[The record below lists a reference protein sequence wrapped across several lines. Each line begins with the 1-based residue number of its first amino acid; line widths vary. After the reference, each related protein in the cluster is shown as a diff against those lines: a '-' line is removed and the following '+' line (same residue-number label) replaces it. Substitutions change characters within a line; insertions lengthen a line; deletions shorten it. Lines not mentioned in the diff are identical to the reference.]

1 MSVGMDYI
9 DKTNCLA
16 AYLAATGRPL
26 SDFDR
31 VASAAQEAGLRD
43 VLRAQLAALDTPRL
57 MRRLEKGAKS
67 TAPLVWDTVVLQG
80 DQVLWDGTP
89 IGQLRTFYKVA
100 SPQETQARIAYE
112 VFLDRFLSYVQQTF
126 KVAILHES
134 DADVTLFVPYGTN
147 FDLQGAWQAF
157 VSAAF
162 SPSGL
167 RQTFVPLV
175 NSIRLS
181 ERGYSTLDIPIV
193 NNDHALYLA
202 AFYRANLASTEAS
215 DAWRE
220 AEKARLQAELNRT
233 PSARDKK
240 RLQKA
245 IDKLEKELETRRKRY
260 GTTYQDYRDLKQKY
274 PAWISKVE
282 AIARAEMGGQASRQL
297 SQRGNIVAKYVSEMA
312 SLATVQ
318 PGNFFQLP
326 LLLGENPSEFQTRGG
341 GDSGG
346 DACYVCGRAFRKGE
360 TKFKANKFIFE
371 SPSQRLQS
379 GSGQTEPKVCAT
391 CAVVSF
397 VSPIKTGTDRLVIR
411 LRRRDDGRH
420 YLLEDQLRML
430 TMGELNVMAGRYAL
444 LQVSERMPQT
454 GGSDPL
460 SEHMGGRQYALYKVA
475 SLFGNEVFREYQ
487 TEAVIGGAEVTL
499 SSRHLA
505 GVRGLIEVFGLDQ
518 RRWWE
523 DKRLYT
529 AVGQAVRYIERE
541 EVIFAVYELLKAW
554 RKADLL
560 YQGKLNSVQASRLE
574 QLYETHWRWLMEEKP
589 KEATLFRD
597 VAAMTGMLYAFCNFV
612 RQSVSADQQRIEVRK
627 LIERATEP
635 YGFIYTAA
643 GNTKREMATLYR
655 QSDTYFCFDQAK
667 ALLAELGVNVGE
679 REGTT
684 DKGTPTLVFYFDD
697 VVNAYTHLFENRYRS
712 SKEQRDFTYTLR
724 LSLHARFPELM
735 EREKGE

>member
-9 DKTNCLA
+9 DKINCLA
-16 AYLAATGRPL
+16 AYLAAMGRPP

-31 VASAAQEAGLRD
+31 VASAAQEAGLTD

-57 MRRLEKGAKS
+57 MRQLEKGKS
-67 TAPLVWDTVVLQG
+67 TAPLAWETVVLQG
-80 DQVLWDGTP
+80 DQVLWDGAP

-100 SPQETQARIAYE
+100 SPQEMQARIAYE

-126 KVAILHES
+126 KVAVLHES

-157 VSAAF
+157 VSEAF

-193 NNDHALYLA
+193 SNDHALYLA

-215 DAWRE
+215 DAWWE

-240 RLQKA
+240 RLQKT

-260 GTTYQDYRDLKQKY
+260 GTTYQAYRDLKQKY

-282 AIARAEMGGQASRQL
+282 AMARAEMGGQAAGRQL

-312 SLATVQ
+312 SLATTRAD
-318 PGNFFQLP
+318 NFFQLP
-326 LLLGENPSEFQTRGG
+326 LLLGENPSEFQPRGG

-346 DACYVCGRAFRKGE
+346 DVCYVCGRAFRKGDP
-360 TKFKANKFIFE
+360 KFKANKFIFE

-411 LRRRDDGRH
+411 LRCRDDGRR

-444 LQVSERMPQT
+444 LQVSERVPKT
-454 GGSDPL
+454 RGSPL
-460 SEHMGGRQYALYKVA
+460 LERMGGHQYALYKVA
-475 SLFGNEVFREYQ
+475 SLFGKEVFREYQ
-487 TEAVIGGAEVTL
+487 TEVVIGGAEVTL
-499 SSRHLA
+499 SNRHLA

-523 DKRLYT
+523 DKGLYA

-560 YQGKLNSVQASRLE
+560 YQDKLNSVQASRLE

-589 KEATLFRD
+589 KEAMLFRD
-597 VAAMTGMLYAFCNFV
+597 VAAMTGMLYAFCSFV
-612 RQSVSADQQRIEVRK
+612 RQSVDAGQKRIEVRK

-635 YGFIYTAA
+635 YSFIYTAA

-667 ALLAELGVNVGE
+667 ALLTALEVGVGE
-679 REGTT
+679 REGTS

-697 VVNAYTHLFENRYRS
+697 VVNAYTYLFENRYRS

>member
-1 MSVGMDYI
+1 MNYV
-9 DKTNCLA
+9 DKINCLA
-16 AYLAATGRPL
+16 AYFAATRRPPVE
-26 SDFDR
+26 FDS
-31 VASAAQEAGLRD
+31 VVSAAQEAGLGE
-43 VLRAQLAALDTPRL
+43 VLRAQLTALDAPRL
-57 MRRLEKGAKS
+57 MRRLGKGAHKP
-67 TAPLVWDTVVLQG
+67 TAPLVWETVVLQG
-80 DQVLWDGTP
+80 DRVLWDGAP
-89 IGQLRTFYKVA
+89 IGQLRTLYKVA

-112 VFLDRFLSYVQQTF
+112 VFLDRFLSYVQRTS
-126 KVAILHES
+126 KVALLHES
-134 DADVTLFVPYGTN
+134 DAAVTLFVPYGTN
-147 FDLQGAWQAF
+147 FDLQEAWQAF
-157 VSAAF
+157 VSEAF

-181 ERGYSTLDIPIV
+181 GRGFSTLDVPIV
-193 NNDHALYLA
+193 SEEHALYLA
-202 AFYRANLASTEAS
+202 AFYHANLASTKAS
-215 DAWRE
+215 DARRE
-220 AEKARLQAELNRT
+220 AEIARLLAELEQVQ
-233 PSARDKK
+233 SAKDKT
-240 RLQKA
+240 RL
-245 IDKLEKELETRRKRY
+245 E
-260 GTTYQDYRDLKQKY
+260 
-274 PAWISKVE
+274 KVE
-282 AIARAEMGGQASRQL
+282 AIARKEMRGQAGRQL
-297 SQRGNIVAKYVSEMA
+297 SQRRDIVAKCAREMV
-312 SLATVQ
+312 SLAKVQ
-318 PGNFFQLP
+318 ADNFFQLP
-326 LLLGENPSEFQTRGG
+326 LLLRENPSEFQMRGG

-346 DACYVCGRAFRKGE
+346 DVCYVCGRAFRKGE

-391 CAVVSF
+391 CAVISF
-397 VSPIKTGTDRLVIR
+397 VSPIKTGADRLVIR
-411 LRRRDDGRH
+411 LGRRDDSRR

-444 LQVSERMPQT
+444 LQVSERVPKT

-460 SEHMGGRQYALYKVA
+460 SERMGGRQYALYKVA
-475 SLFGNEVFREYQ
+475 SLFSNEVFREYQ
-487 TEAVIGGAEVTL
+487 TEVVISGAEVAL
-499 SSRHLA
+499 SGRHLA

-523 DKRLYT
+523 DKGLYA

-597 VAAMTGMLYAFCNFV
+597 VAAMTGMLYAFCRFV
-612 RQSVSADQQRIEVRK
+612 GQSVDADQQRIEVRK
-627 LIERATEP
+627 LIERAREP

-667 ALLAELGVNVGE
+667 ALLAELGVDVGE
-679 REGTT
+679 REDTT
-684 DKGTPTLVFYFDD
+684 DKGAPTLVFYFDD